1 MTDSINTR
9 YQELVTQYAA
19 EQAALR
25 RRDIMFSTAR
35 LLVFLVLLL
44 LILLAF
50 LHATPWWMIALP
62 ITVFIALAVFHEQ
75 TIDRLEQAS
84 ILQRIHEQQLARRAR
99 HWSEV
104 PVPETAAP
112 AEKQVVARDLDVF
125 GSRSVFQWLSV
136 AYTPMGKSTLRD
148 WLMTPASGTIVE
160 ARQRVVQALA
170 REFEWREQ
178 LQLHGAQLGPLAID
192 TKHFVDW
199 ANGKEWL
206 AQRPWLKWV
215 ARALPFVLMVLAIAS
230 WLQVL
235 PTGIVVPILVIIL
248 LLNIALSVMYT
259 GEIHNIFDTVA
270 GHSDQV
276 WHYRQMLLVATQLP
290 EDVGHIEIANSE
302 LREIARHGVH
312 RLSSLHQIVRLL
324 NARRDMLTGILYLAG
339 QIVLLMHIHLLSWLE
354 VWQRRWGHESAA
366 WFAALGQLEALASL
380 ATAAY
385 DHPEWSFAKID
396 ASAKTLRAEAIGHP
410 LLPNE
415 QRVTNDV
422 KIGPPGTLLLVTGSN
437 MSGKST
443 LLRSIGVNTLLA
455 QAGGP
460 VCARELVLPPLQL
473 ETSMRI
479 SDSLADG
486 VSFFLAELKRLKE
499 IVEHARS
506 ARASERQLMFLLDEI
521 LQGTNSRERQVAVIR
536 VIGHLLEQGAIGA
549 VTTHDLELATT
560 EALRDACQVV
570 HFRESF
576 HTIDGQQSMTFD
588 YKLRPGVAP
597 TTNALVLLEMVG
609 LK

>member
-1 MTDSINTR
+1 
-9 YQELVTQYAA
+9 
-19 EQAALR
+19 
-25 RRDIMFSTAR
+25 
-35 LLVFLVLLL
+35 
-44 LILLAF
+44 
-50 LHATPWWMIALP
+50 
-62 ITVFIALAVFHEQ
+62 
-75 TIDRLEQAS
+75 
-84 ILQRIHEQQLARRAR
+84 
-99 HWSEV
+99 
-104 PVPETAAP
+104 
-112 AEKQVVARDLDVF
+112 
-125 GSRSVFQWLSV
+125 
-136 AYTPMGKSTLRD
+136 
-148 WLMTPASGTIVE
+148 
-160 ARQRVVQALA
+160 
-170 REFEWREQ
+170 
-178 LQLHGAQLGPLAID
+178 
-192 TKHFVDW
+192 
-199 ANGKEWL
+199 
-206 AQRPWLKWV
+206 
-215 ARALPFVLMVLAIAS
+215 
-230 WLQVL
+230 
-235 PTGIVVPILVIIL
+235 
-248 LLNIALSVMYT
+248 MYT
-259 GEIHNIFDTVA
+259 GEIHDIFNTVA

-290 EDVGHIEIANSE
+290 ETVGRIEIANSD
-302 LREIARHGVH
+302 LREVARNGVH
-312 RLSSLHQIVRLL
+312 RLSALHRIVRLL
-324 NARRDMLTGILYLAG
+324 NARRDSFMGILYFVG
-339 QIVLLMHIHLLSWLE
+339 QVLLLIHVHLLGWLE

-366 WFAALGQLEALASL
+366 WFEALGQLEALASL

-385 DHPEWSFAKID
+385 DHPEWSFATID
-396 ASAKTLRAEAIGHP
+396 ASALTFRAEALGHP

-422 KIGPPGTLLLVTGSN
+422 DVGPSATFLLVTGSN

-443 LLRSIGVNTLLA
+443 LLRSIGVNALLA

-460 VCARELVLPPLQL
+460 VCAKQLVLPPLEL

-506 ARASERQLMFLLDEI
+506 VRASQRQLMYLLDEI
-521 LQGTNSRERQVAVIR
+521 LQGTNSRERQLAVIR

-560 EALRDACQVV
+560 EPLRSACTVV

-576 HTIDGQQSMTFD
+576 KTTDGQQSMTFD